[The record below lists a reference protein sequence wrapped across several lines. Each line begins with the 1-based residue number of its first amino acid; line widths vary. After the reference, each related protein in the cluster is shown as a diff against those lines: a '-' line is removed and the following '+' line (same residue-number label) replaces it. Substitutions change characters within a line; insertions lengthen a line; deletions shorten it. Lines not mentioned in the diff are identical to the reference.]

1 VDHFSRER
9 RSMSCAERFLVENNG
24 DLAIHL
30 LQAVQLGDAMPEPIL
45 IGMLC
50 VALHT
55 ALQPM
60 LACRAG
66 LPDDLDPDGGRAA
79 ASDPARPP

>member
-1 VDHFSRER
+1 
-9 RSMSCAERFLVENNG
+9 
-24 DLAIHL
+24 

-55 ALQPM
+55 ALQPV

-66 LPDDLDPDGGRAA
+66 LPDDLDPDLAT
-79 ASDPARPP
+79 PPLLIQRDLLDHEPNNLLAVG